1 MAKLN
6 DETKQR
12 LVEGIKLGLS
22 NKLAAQYAGVSES
35 TFYAWRQRGQAGEE
49 GYLELLESLKRAEA
63 ESAAH
68 CLSVIKDAAQ
78 QGNWTSAAWL
88 LERRHGYRK
97 EQLEQLEPE
106 VIEQDHMVD
115 PNTAEGREAIISHV
129 SELPE
134 DLILAALN
142 RRGVAQ

>member
-6 DETKQR
+6 EDTKAR
-12 LVEGIKLGLS
+12 LVQGIKLGLS

-68 CLSVIKDAAQ
+68 CLAVIKRAAQ
-78 QGNWTSAAWL
+78 DGNWTSAAWL

-97 EQLEQLEPE
+97 EQVEKVEPDIVQE
-106 VIEQDHMVD
+106 ELVD
-115 PNTAEGREAIISHV
+115 PNTDEGREAIITHV
-129 SELPE
+129 AELPE
-134 DLILAALN
+134 ELILAALN

>member
-35 TFYAWRQRGQAGEE
+35 TFYAWRQRGQAGEPA
-49 GYLELLESLKRAEA
+49 YLELLESIKRAEA

-68 CLSVIKDAAQ
+68 CLAVIKDAAQ

-106 VIEQDHMVD
+106 VTAEDHMVD

-142 RRGVAQ
+142 RRSHA

>member
-1 MAKLN
+1 MKLN
-6 DETKQR
+6 AETKAR

-35 TFYAWRQRGQAGEE
+35 TFYAWRQRGQAGEPE
-49 GYLELLESLKRAEA
+49 YLELLESIKRAEA
-63 ESAAH
+63 QSAAQ
-68 CLSVIKDAAQ
+68 CLAVIKRAAHE
-78 QGNWTSAAWL
+78 GNWTSAAWL

-97 EQLEQLEPE
+97 EQVEQEPE
-106 VIEQDHMVD
+106 VEHTDHLVD
-115 PNTAEGREAIISHV
+115 PNTEEGREAIISHV

-142 RRGVAQ
+142 RRTLNA

>member
-1 MAKLN
+1 MKLN
-6 DETKQR
+6 AETKAR

-35 TFYAWRQRGQAGEE
+35 TFYAWRQRGQAGEP

-63 ESAAH
+63 QSAAH
-68 CLSVIKDAAQ
+68 CLAVIKKSAQ
-78 QGNWTSAAWL
+78 DGNWTSAAWL

-97 EQLEQLEPE
+97 DPVEQVEPDVTE
-106 VIEQDHMVD
+106 DHMVD
-115 PNTAEGREAIISHV
+115 PNTEEGREAIISHV
-129 SELPE
+129 AELPE

-142 RRGVAQ
+142 RRGVVQ

>member
-1 MAKLN
+1 LAKLN

-35 TFYAWRQRGQAGEE
+35 TFYAWRQRGQAGEPA
-49 GYLELLESLKRAEA
+49 YLELLESIKRAEA

-68 CLSVIKDAAQ
+68 CLAVIKDAAQ

-106 VIEQDHMVD
+106 VTAEDHMVD

-142 RRGVAQ
+142 RRSHA

>member
-1 MAKLN
+1 MKLN
-6 DETKQR
+6 EETKAR
-12 LVEGIKLGLS
+12 LVQGIKLGLS

-35 TFYAWRQRGQAGEE
+35 TFYAWRQRGQAGEPA
-49 GYLELLESLKRAEA
+49 YLELLESIKRAEA

-68 CLSVIKDAAQ
+68 CLAVIKRAAQ
-78 QGNWTSAAWL
+78 DGNWTSAAWL

-106 VIEQDHMVD
+106 VTAEDHMVD

-129 SELPE
+129 AELPE